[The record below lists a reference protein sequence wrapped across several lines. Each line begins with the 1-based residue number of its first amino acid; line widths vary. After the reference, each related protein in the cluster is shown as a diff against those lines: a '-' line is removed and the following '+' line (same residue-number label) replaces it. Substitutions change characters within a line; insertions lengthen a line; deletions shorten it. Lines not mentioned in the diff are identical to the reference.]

1 MRSFWPDGLYLRLFW
16 RGNNYSP
23 SLLPR
28 IFAIFSPTHSPQPP
42 TYPNNPRDCKTTRS
56 SSALFLA
63 KRLVTLQAN
72 PAGFRQISRNA
83 LFLLFPPTVNTP
95 FSALLRVLREVISVC
110 HSSSSTL
117 EGVSWL
123 RFTAALCPPPKHWST
138 LGSHQCTLSS
148 AVATLSA

>member
-1 MRSFWPDGLYLRLFW
+1 MVLARYSLAVCRAFGQTDYILRLFW

-28 IFAIFSPTHSPQPP
+28 IFAIFRPPHSPQPP
-42 TYPNNPRDCKTTRS
+42 TYPNYPRDCKTTRS

-95 FSALLRVLREVISVC
+95 FSALLRVPREVTSVC

-123 RFTAALCPPPKHWST
+123 RFIVALCPPPKH
-138 LGSHQCTLSS
+138 
-148 AVATLSA
+148 